1 MREPLHSEKYGEAL
15 AFAAKLHN
23 TQPRK
28 KVHDDEPTIPY
39 VAHLLET
46 SALVW
51 MGGGDEDQ
59 AIAALLHDALEDQY
73 TENLPAE
80 IEHRFGSEVLRIVQG
95 CTDGE
100 PGAERGAAGY
110 RERKQTYL
118 NHLATSDDRTLLV
131 SAADKTSNAR
141 AIADDLASGRP
152 GIKEMFN
159 TDWAGVLWYYSE
171 IDAII
176 QHRLSDNPVAMRLHR
191 SVSAMEST

>member
-1 MREPLHSEKYGEAL
+1 MTEALHGDKYGEAL
-15 AFAAKLHN
+15 AFAAKLHS
-23 TQPRK
+23 TQARK

-73 TENLPAE
+73 TDNLPAE
-80 IEHRFGSEVLRIVQG
+80 IESRFGTEVLRIVRG

-100 PGAERGAAGY
+100 PGAERGAEGY
-110 RERKQTYL
+110 RERKQAYL
-118 NHLATSDDRTLLV
+118 DHLAKSDDRTLLV
-131 SAADKTSNAR
+131 SAADKASNAR
-141 AIADDLASGRP
+141 AIVDDLASGRP

-159 TDWAGVLWYYSE
+159 TDWAGVLWYYAE

-176 QHRLSDNPVAMRLHR
+176 QNRMPDNSVAMRLHR
-191 SVSAMEST
+191 SVNEMANA